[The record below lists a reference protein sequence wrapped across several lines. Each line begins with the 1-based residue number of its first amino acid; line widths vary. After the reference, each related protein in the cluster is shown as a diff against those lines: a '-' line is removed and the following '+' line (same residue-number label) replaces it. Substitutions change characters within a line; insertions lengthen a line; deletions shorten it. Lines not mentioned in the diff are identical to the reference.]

1 MTITR
6 RLTAA
11 IGVGSLA
18 LLGAAA
24 FAGPANADTT
34 GGNAP
39 AGPYT
44 LTITKLQNPPG
55 GGTPSDG
62 TAQTSGSTSGLTPIP
77 GVVFSIAPVNGVD
90 LTTPAGWTTAAG
102 LTVNSSG
109 QVVGGGTTYTTG
121 AAAALPAT
129 GGSGV
134 TTYTTSTPAVYEV
147 TETSAPAGTQ
157 LGAPFLVT
165 LPLPQGGNW
174 LTNVFVYPKNTVE
187 GAPVKAVDD
196 SGAYGI
202 GGSVTWRVASTVPNQ
217 VAGNAFTQ
225 YSLTDPLDARLTPPA
240 PATVTVSLASST
252 GAAIALPAADYIVS
266 VSGQTVTVDF
276 TASGLALLT
285 ANPGAVVTATI
296 PTVVGAVGNGT
307 IQNIANQTIATQSGS
322 TVTTPSNAVQDTWGD
337 VSLRKVDPNGT
348 ALAGAQFQVFT
359 SQAAAQS
366 LTDPVAVNGATSFTS
381 DASGAVAIAGLKAQ
395 NDGAGANL
403 TYYLVETQ
411 APAGYV
417 IAPAFAQAAGGYA
430 LTVAPG
436 AGTNPTVTVTDSQ
449 APPIALP
456 LTGSTGTTVFV
467 VGGLALA
474 ALAVGAALLVVRRRS
489 REEGPAA

>member
-1 MTITR
+1 MTIR

-11 IGVGSLA
+11 IGVGALG

-24 FAGPANADTT
+24 FAGPASADTT

-39 AGPYT
+39 AGPYM

-55 GGTPSDG
+55 GGTPTDG
-62 TAQTSGSTSGLTPIP
+62 TVQTSGLTPIP
-77 GVVFSIAPVNGVD
+77 GVVFSVAPVNGVD

-102 LTVNSSG
+102 LTVNSAG
-109 QVVGGGTTYTTG
+109 QVVGGGTSYTTG
-121 AAAALPAT
+121 AATALPAT

-147 TETSAPAGTQ
+147 TETSAPAGTE

-196 SGAYGI
+196 TGAFGV
-202 GGSVTWRVASTVPNQ
+202 GASVTWRVASTVPNQ

-225 YSLTDPLDARLTPPA
+225 YSLTDPLDARLTPPT
-240 PATVTVSLASST
+240 PGSVTVSLSSST
-252 GAAIALPAADYIVS
+252 GAAIALQAADYTVG
-266 VSGQTVTVDF
+266 VAGQTVTVDF

-296 PTVVGAVGNGT
+296 PTVVGTVGSGT
-307 IQNIANQTIATQSGS
+307 IQNIADQTISTQTGT
-322 TVTTPSNAVQDTWGD
+322 TVTTPSNPVQDTWGD
-337 VSLRKVDPNGT
+337 LSLHKVDPNGK

-359 SQAAAQS
+359 SPADAQN
-366 LTDPVAVNGATSFTS
+366 LTNPVAVNGATTFTS
-381 DASGAVAIAGLKAQ
+381 DASGAVAIDGLKAQ
-395 NDGAGANL
+395 NDGVGADL

-411 APAGYV
+411 APAGYT

-430 LTVAPG
+430 QTVAPG
-436 AGTNPTVTVTDSQ
+436 SANPTVTVTDPQ

-474 ALAVGAALLVVRRRS
+474 ALAVAAAVLVVRRRA

>member
-1 MTITR
+1 MTIR

-11 IGVGSLA
+11 IGVGAVA

-24 FAGPANADTT
+24 FAGPASADTT

-55 GGTPSDG
+55 GGTPTDG
-62 TAQTSGSTSGLTPIP
+62 TAQTSGLTPIP
-77 GVVFSIAPVNGVD
+77 GVVFSVAPVNGVD

-102 LTVNSSG
+102 LTVNSAG
-109 QVVGGGTTYTTG
+109 RVVGGGTSYTTG
-121 AAAALPAT
+121 ATTALPAT
-129 GGSGV
+129 GGSGI
-134 TTYTTSTPAVYEV
+134 TSYTTSTPAVYEV
-147 TETSAPAGTQ
+147 TETSAPAGTE

-196 SGAYGI
+196 TGAYGV
-202 GGSVTWRVASTVPNQ
+202 GASVTWRVASTVPNQ

-225 YSLTDPLDARLTPPA
+225 YSLTDPLDARLTPPT
-240 PATVTVSLASST
+240 PGSVTVSLASST
-252 GAAIALPAADYIVS
+252 GAAIALPAADYTVG
-266 VSGQTVTVDF
+266 VAGQTVTVDF

-296 PTVVGAVGNGT
+296 PTVIGTVGSGT
-307 IQNIANQTIATQSGS
+307 IQNIADQTISTQTGT
-322 TVTTPSNAVQDTWGD
+322 TVTTPSNPVQDTWGD
-337 VSLRKVDPNGT
+337 VSLHKVDPNGK

-359 SQAAAQS
+359 SPADAQNLS
-366 LTDPVAVNGATSFTS
+366 NPVAVNGATTFTS
-381 DASGAVAIAGLKAQ
+381 DASGAVAIDGLKAQ
-395 NDGAGANL
+395 NDGAGADL

-411 APAGYV
+411 APAGYT

-430 LTVAPG
+430 ETVAPG
-436 AGTNPTVTVTDSQ
+436 AANPTVTVTDPQ

-474 ALAVGAALLVVRRRS
+474 ALAVAAAVLVVRRRT

>member
-11 IGVGSLA
+11 IGVGALA

-44 LTITKLQNPPG
+44 LTITKLQNPPA
-55 GGTPSDG
+55 GGTPTDG
-62 TAQTSGSTSGLTPIP
+62 SAQTTGLTPIP
-77 GVVFSIAPVNGVD
+77 GVVFSVAPVNGVD
-90 LTTPAGWTTAAG
+90 LTTPAGWTTAAA

-109 QVVGGGTTYTTG
+109 QVDGGGTTYTTG
-121 AAAALPAT
+121 AATALPTT

-134 TTYTTSTPAVYEV
+134 TSYTTSTPAVYEV
-147 TETSAPAGTQ
+147 TETSAPAGTE

-174 LTNVFVYPKNTVE
+174 LTNVFVYPKNTVQ

-196 SGAYGI
+196 TGVYGVGA
-202 GGSVTWRVASTVPNQ
+202 SVTWSVASTVPNQ
-217 VAGNAFTQ
+217 VAGNAFTL

-240 PATVTVSLASST
+240 PATVTVSLASSAGT
-252 GAAIALPAADYIVS
+252 AIALPAADYTVG

-296 PTVVGAVGNGT
+296 PTVVGTVGTGT
-307 IQNIANQTIATQSGS
+307 IQNIADQTIGTQTGT
-322 TVTTPSNAVQDTWGD
+322 TVTTPSNPVQDTWGD
-337 VSLRKVDPNGT
+337 VSLHKVDPNGK

-359 SQAAAQS
+359 SQTDAQNVAN
-366 LTDPVAVNGATSFTS
+366 PVAVNGATTFTS
-381 DASGAVAIAGLKAQ
+381 DASGTVAIDGLKAQ
-395 NDGAGANL
+395 NDGVGADL

-411 APAGYV
+411 APAGYT

-430 LTVAPG
+430 QTVAPG
-436 AGTNPTVTVTDSQ
+436 AANPTVTVTDPQ

-467 VGGLALA
+467 VGGLVLA
-474 ALAVGAALLVVRRRS
+474 ALAVVAAVLVVRRRA

>member
-1 MTITR
+1 MTLTR

-11 IGVGSLA
+11 IGVGALA

-55 GGTPSDG
+55 GGTPTDG
-62 TAQTSGSTSGLTPIP
+62 TVQTNGLTPIP
-77 GVVFSIAPVNGVD
+77 GVVFSVAPVTGVD

-102 LTVNSSG
+102 LAVNSAG
-109 QVVGGGTTYTTG
+109 QVVGGGSTYTTG
-121 AAAALPAT
+121 AATALPAT

-134 TTYTTSTPAVYEV
+134 TSYTTSTPAVYEV
-147 TETSAPAGTQ
+147 TETSAPAGTE
-157 LGAPFLVT
+157 LGAPFLVS

-174 LTNVFVYPKNTVE
+174 LTNVFVYPKNTVQ
-187 GAPVKAVDD
+187 GAPVKSVDD
-196 SGAYGI
+196 TGVYGVGAA
-202 GGSVTWRVASTVPNQ
+202 SLNWSVASTVPNQ
-217 VAGNAFTQ
+217 VAGDAFTQ

-240 PATVTVSLASST
+240 PAMVTVSLASST
-252 GAAIALPAADYIVS
+252 GAAITLPAADYTVG

-296 PTVVGAVGNGT
+296 PTVVGAVGSGT
-307 IQNIANQTIATQSGS
+307 IRNIADQTISTQTGTS
-322 TVTTPSNAVQDTWGD
+322 VTTPSNPVQDTWGD
-337 VSLRKVDPNGT
+337 VSLHKVDPNGK

-359 SQAAAQS
+359 SASDAQT
-366 LTDPVAVNGATSFTS
+366 LTNPVAVNGATTFTS
-381 DASGAVAIAGLKAQ
+381 DASGAVAIDGLKAQ
-395 NDGAGANL
+395 NDGVGADL

-411 APAGYV
+411 APAGYT

-430 LTVAPG
+430 QTVAPG
-436 AGTNPTVTVTDSQ
+436 AANPTVTVTDPQ

-474 ALAVGAALLVVRRRS
+474 ALAVAVAVLVIRRRA
-489 REEGPAA
+489 REERPAA